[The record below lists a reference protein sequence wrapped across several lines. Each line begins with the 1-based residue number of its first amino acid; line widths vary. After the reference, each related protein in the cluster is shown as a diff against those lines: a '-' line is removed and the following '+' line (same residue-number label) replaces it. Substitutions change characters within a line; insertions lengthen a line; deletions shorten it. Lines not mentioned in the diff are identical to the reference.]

1 MATNERSWLDNPA
14 LREYD
19 GPLEREEGTFSV
31 AGTAIKTLFLLVI
44 LACTFGYAWTV
55 ATAGYSEAFAAE
67 TVEGK
72 LPDSIPI
79 SAAAIPLI
87 LGGCLGGF
95 VVAMII
101 IFFQRSAPYLSPIY
115 AALEGLAL
123 GGISAA
129 FEAQYPGIV
138 LETVG
143 STFGVF
149 LGMLVLFLTGIVR
162 PTARFH
168 AMLLAA
174 LFGIVALYLVDNIM
188 ILFGSY
194 VPVVHSNGPW
204 GIALQV
210 AIVGVASFCLISDF
224 GQISDA
230 AESRAPKW
238 YEWYAGFSLLVTLVW
253 LYLEILRLYAK
264 LKSKD

>member
-1 MATNERSWLDNPA
+1 
-14 LREYD
+14 
-19 GPLEREEGTFSV
+19 
-31 AGTAIKTLFLLVI
+31 VI
-44 LACTFGYAWTV
+44 LSLTFGYAWSV
-55 ATAGYSEAFAAE
+55 ATSGYTEAFAAG

-79 SAAAIPLI
+79 SAAVVPFI
-87 LGGCLGGF
+87 LVGCLGGF
-95 VVAMII
+95 VVALIT
-101 IFFQRSAPYLSPIY
+101 IFFQRLAPYTSPIY

-138 LETVG
+138 LEAVG
-143 STFGVF
+143 STLGVF
-149 LGMLVLFLTGIVR
+149 LGMLLLFVTGIVR

-168 AMLLAA
+168 AILLAA

-188 ILFGSY
+188 ILCGSY

-204 GIALQV
+204 GIALQF

-224 GQISDA
+224 GLISEA
-230 AESRAPKW
+230 AENKAPKW
-238 YEWYAGFSLLVTLVW
+238 FEWYAGFSLLVTLVW
-253 LYLEILRLYAK
+253 LYLEILRLYYK
-264 LKSKD
+264 LRSKD